1 MSSEV
6 SLAVETP
13 LPRDRAYRALFV
25 LALVSFTNYVDRMI
39 LPAVSQPIK
48 LEFGLSDT
56 QVGLLNGLAFVL
68 LYAASGVPLA
78 RLADRTSRPL
88 VLAGALAFWSIATA
102 TCGAVRHF
110 WQLALA
116 RACVGIGES
125 ACQPVGYAIISD
137 YFPPERR
144 ASAMAWFLVGNSLGV
159 TAGFALGGWLG
170 QMYGWRMAFVAVGV
184 PGLLLALAVARL
196 PRMHEQSRGGTAY
209 LQHSM
214 LQTVRVLFARRTFRW
229 LALQNAVYSATIF
242 GPIAW
247 LPSFFMRS
255 HDLPLHVAAT
265 WTGLAIGFG
274 MGGGMLIGGML
285 ADWLARGGRHRPMWL
300 GTVSVA
306 LSGLVMLVVLQ
317 LPDARWALGITFV
330 ALLLGSMGSPVNTTA
345 IQNEAPPELRATAA
359 SIALLAV
366 GIIGIGLAPL
376 LVGML
381 SDSLVAAHG
390 PTESLRI
397 AMLAS
402 LSLCL
407 VTAALYAQVARVI
420 QSEGPLP
427 IGALG
432 TSAAG

>member
-1 MSSEV
+1 MST
-6 SLAVETP
+6 ETAP
-13 LPRDRAYRALFV
+13 EAETELPKGPARRALFV
-25 LALVSFTNYVDRMI
+25 LSLVSFTNYVDRMI

-56 QVGLLNGLAFVL
+56 QIGLLNGLAFVL

-102 TCGAVRHF
+102 TCGFVRHF

-137 YFPPERR
+137 YFPASRR

-184 PGLLLALAVARL
+184 PGLLLAVVVARL
-196 PRMHEQSRGGTAY
+196 PKVRAPMRAGSDYSSHGIWQTAG
-209 LQHSM
+209 
-214 LQTVRVLFARRTFRW
+214 VLFARRTFRW
-229 LALQNAVYSATIF
+229 LTLQNAVYSATIF

-255 HDLPLHVAAT
+255 HELPLHVAAT

-274 MGGGMLIGGML
+274 MGGGMLLGGML
-285 ADWLARGGRHRPMWL
+285 ADFLARGGRHRPQLL
-300 GTVSVA
+300 GMVSVM
-306 LSGLVMLVVLQ
+306 LSGLLFLVVLQ
-317 LPDARWALGITFV
+317 LADVRWAFAVTFI

-345 IQNEAPPELRATAA
+345 IQNEAPSALRATAGA
-359 SIALLAV
+359 IALVAV
-366 GIIGIGLAPL
+366 SIIGIGLAPL
-376 LVGML
+376 LIGAL
-381 SDSLVAAHG
+381 SDSLVGTHG
-390 PTESLRI
+390 MAESLRI
-397 AMLAS
+397 ALLAS
-402 LSLCL
+402 LVLYV
-407 VTAALYAQVARVI
+407 VTAALYAQVARVMRLD
-420 QSEGPLP
+420 EPLP
-427 IGALG
+427 
-432 TSAAG
+432 AAVASMAG

>member
-1 MSSEV
+1 VEPEESSDN
-6 SLAVETP
+6 VE
-13 LPRDRAYRALFV
+13 LPPGRARRALFV

-56 QVGLLNGLAFVL
+56 QIGLLNGLAFVL

-102 TCGAVRHF
+102 TCGFVRHF

-137 YFPPERR
+137 YYPANRR

-170 QMYGWRMAFVAVGV
+170 QMYGWRVAFVAVGV
-184 PGLLLALAVARL
+184 PGLLLSLAVTRL
-196 PRMHEQSRGGTAY
+196 PRVRAPSRTGPAY
-209 LQHSM
+209 SNQGIW
-214 LQTVRVLFARRTFRW
+214 QTIRVLFASRTFRW
-229 LALQNAVYSATIF
+229 LTLQNAVYSATIF

-274 MGGGMLIGGML
+274 MGGGMLVGGAL
-285 ADWLARGGRHRPMWL
+285 ADRLSRGGRHRPQWL
-300 GTVSVA
+300 GMVSVV
-306 LSGLVMLVVLQ
+306 LSGLVFLVVLQ
-317 LPDARWALGITFV
+317 LPDASWALAVTFI
-330 ALLLGSMGSPVNTTA
+330 ALLFGSMGSPVNTTA

-376 LVGML
+376 LVGVL
-381 SDSLVAAHG
+381 SDSLVDTHG
-390 PTESLRI
+390 TTEALRI
-397 AMLAS
+397 ALLAS
-402 LSLCL
+402 LSLSL
-407 VTAALYAQVARVI
+407 VTAALYAQVARVMR
-420 QSEGPLP
+420 SDGLLP
-427 IGALG
+427 VAALS
-432 TSAAG
+432 TAT

>member
-1 MSSEV
+1 MKPEESSDNGE
-6 SLAVETP
+6 
-13 LPRDRAYRALFV
+13 LPRGRARRALFV

-56 QVGLLNGLAFVL
+56 QIGLLNGLAFVV

-102 TCGAVRHF
+102 TCGFVRHF

-137 YFPPERR
+137 YFPPNRR

-170 QMYGWRMAFVAVGV
+170 QTYGWRAAFVAVGI
-184 PGLLLALAVARL
+184 PGILLSLAVARL
-196 PRMHEQSRGGTAY
+196 PRVRKPSGAASAY
-209 LQHSM
+209 SSHGIW
-214 LQTVRVLFARRTFRW
+214 QTVRALFRSRTFRW
-229 LALQNAVYSATIF
+229 LTLQNAVYSATIF

-247 LPSFFMRS
+247 LASFFMRT
-255 HDLPLHVAAT
+255 HELPLRIAAT

-274 MGGGMLIGGML
+274 MAGGMLVGGAL
-285 ADWLARGGRHRPMWL
+285 ADRLSRGGRHRPQWL
-300 GTVSVA
+300 GAVSVL
-306 LSGLVMLVVLQ
+306 LSGLVFLVVLQ
-317 LPDARWALGITFV
+317 LPDARWAIGATFL

-345 IQNEAPPELRATAA
+345 IQNEAPSELRATAA

-376 LVGML
+376 LVGVV
-381 SDSLVAAHG
+381 SDRLVASYG

-397 AMLAS
+397 ALLAS
-402 LSLCL
+402 LSLYL
-407 VTAALYAQVARVI
+407 LTAALYAKVARVMR
-420 QSEGPLP
+420 SDGPLP
-427 IGALG
+427 MAALS
-432 TSAAG
+432 TAT